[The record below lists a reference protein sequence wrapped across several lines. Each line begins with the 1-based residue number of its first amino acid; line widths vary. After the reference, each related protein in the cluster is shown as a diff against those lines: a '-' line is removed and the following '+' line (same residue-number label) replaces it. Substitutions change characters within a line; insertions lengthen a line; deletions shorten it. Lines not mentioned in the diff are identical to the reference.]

1 MNKAMALPE
10 NRYIIVRISYKYNK
24 YKDSSKPA
32 IYFVYASDKV
42 TAIINTIEKNVDKRD
57 LRHMPNDLEK
67 LLQYYFDLG
76 EDIYIEDVPVNF

>member
-1 MNKAMALPE
+1 MALPE
-10 NRYIIVRISYKYNK
+10 NRYVIIRISYKDKNN
-24 YKDSSKPA
+24 SKPI

-57 LRHMPNDLEK
+57 LRHMPSDLKE